1 MMKNQKNGK
10 KMKNKLPKWFD
21 GTIYH
26 QGDIVTNPFSGEE
39 FYLNRYELSMYDF
52 LKGAEYTL
60 MIAQQQ
66 ILDGKREANK
76 WEEGLVD
83 DFDKGRDWF
92 RKNNSE
98 AYMKLLD

>member
-1 MMKNQKNGK
+1 MMKNQKNGE

-60 MIAQQQ
+60 AIAQERMENHTIDDQ
-66 ILDGKREANK
+66 
-76 WEEGLVD
+76 LVK

-92 RKNNSE
+92 IKNNSE